1 MLQQRL
7 SFIALLLVLLF
18 SRPISSNAE
27 IQNLPFRRISPAGG
41 FTLSPVI
48 EIAEDKQGFIWFVTR
63 EKLYQYNSQ
72 DFISF
77 EPIYPAGTGPI
88 PFGWEPIPERAYL
101 TSISGKW
108 MR

>member
-1 MLQQRL
+1 MFQP
-7 SFIALLLVLLF
+7 SK
-18 SRPISSNAE
+18 SPGE

-48 EIAEDKQGFIWFVTR
+48 EIAQDKQGFIWFITR

-77 EPIYPAGTGPI
+77 EPKYQTGISHTNNYISSMLIDLSNSIWVGTNAG
-88 PFGWEPIPERAYL
+88 L
-101 TSISGKW
+101 TLFNNLPGNW